1 MDPGLSFLRT
11 TLRLC
16 YPLPQIQERQITFH
30 KHTRTT
36 CKVGA
41 RDTKSHTID
50 YIVTMAQAQGKAES
64 EMIENTTTA
73 AAEDMSPPDAKGGT
87 PLMRSKEDNIGVWQS
102 VRRYKRVGLIAMAA
116 AFCASLDGYRK
127 AFLYFDHITSFI
139 HP

>member
-1 MDPGLSFLRT
+1 
-11 TLRLC
+11 
-16 YPLPQIQERQITFH
+16 
-30 KHTRTT
+30 
-36 CKVGA
+36 
-41 RDTKSHTID
+41 
-50 YIVTMAQAQGKAES
+50 MAQAQGKAES

-73 AAEDMSPPDAKGGT
+73 AAEDISPPDIKGGT

-127 AFLYFDHITSFI
+127 ASLYFAQITSFV